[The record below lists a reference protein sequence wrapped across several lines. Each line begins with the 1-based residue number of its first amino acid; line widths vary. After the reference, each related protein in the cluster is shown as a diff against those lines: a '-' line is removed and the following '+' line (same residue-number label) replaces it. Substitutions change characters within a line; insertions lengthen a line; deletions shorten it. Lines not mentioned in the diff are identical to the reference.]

1 MFNVLTLEVG
11 TLPAN
16 KVYNTSWE
24 WDPYWTFSMKWEKKS
39 GAPYFCLWSVLLPHL
54 KWSCEDARK
63 RSHLPTNK
71 MALNRKQ
78 TDSQHSLILK
88 AEINCCR
95 LLKLDSFVAFSFVRP
110 GRLMHINKK
119 SRAKNLWL
127 MGLMTLNTPW
137 LIHRVSC
144 VCQIPVYA

>member
-1 MFNVLTLEVG
+1 MSWLWRWGLCQLTRFIMHHGMRPILDF
-11 TLPAN
+11 LN
-16 KVYNTSWE
+16 KMRE
-24 WDPYWTFSMKWEKKS
+24 KS
-39 GAPYFCLWSVLLPHL
+39 GVPYFCLWSVLLPHL
-54 KWSCEDARK
+54 ERSCEDARK

-71 MALNRKQ
+71 MALIRKQ

-119 SRAKNLWL
+119 SRAKNSWL